1 MVACLIIENETADC
15 YHGTNV
21 MRNGSKGMY
30 NIDTG
35 FIHSGK
41 VRRKLSF
48 FFFSS
53 VRESQGIHNVREN
66 QNITVILVKKKR
78 TFTQ

>member
-48 FFFSS
+48 FFLAQLGK
-53 VRESQGIHNVREN
+53 VREFIMSGKIK
-66 QNITVILVKKKR
+66 T
-78 TFTQ
+78 